1 MRFLTRILRWPP
13 IKWLIVRIIVPVLDL
28 LLAPVTI
35 LSAVLMKMIRRIG
48 VYRLP
53 VSRWIFLRVGVIP
66 IRDHYYEPLFN
77 PVHLTRPLEEDRELP
92 GIDLNVSGQL
102 ALLEKFSFQEELNAL
117 PWSRATELDYYYDNP
132 NFGPGD
138 AEYLYSLVRLI
149 RPSIILEVGS
159 GMSTLLAAKAI
170 AAGQVRE
177 PGYQCRQI
185 CIEPYEMPWLEK
197 IPGIEVIRQRLEDL
211 SSELFL
217 QLKKGD
223 MLFIDSSHVVRPQ
236 GDVVRAYLQ
245 ILPRLAPGVLVHI
258 HDIFTP
264 RDYPREWLVDQM
276 RLWNEQYLVEAFL
289 THNSAFRVIGA
300 VNFLSRHYSRQ
311 IAAKCPILAGKN
323 RLPCLPGSLWLERI

>member
-1 MRFLTRILRWPP
+1 MSFLMRILRWSPV
-13 IKWLIVRIIVPVLDL
+13 KWVIVQIIVPALDL

-35 LSAVLMKMIRRIG
+35 LAAVLMKVIRRTG

-53 VSRWIFLRVGVIP
+53 VSRWIFLRIGIFP

-77 PVHLTRPLEEDRELP
+77 PAHLTRSLEEDRELP
-92 GIDLNVSGQL
+92 GIDLNIPGQL
-102 ALLEKFSFQEELNAL
+102 ALLEKFSFQEELSAL

-138 AEYLYSLVRLI
+138 AEYLYSLVRLM
-149 RPSIILEVGS
+149 RPSVILEVGS

-170 AAGQVRE
+170 AVGRVE
-177 PGYQCRQI
+177 ESGYRCRQI

-197 IPGIEVIRQRLEDL
+197 LPGVEVIRQRMEDL
-211 SSELFL
+211 SPELFL

-223 MLFIDSSHVVRPQ
+223 ILFIDSSHVVRPQ
-236 GDVVRAYLQ
+236 GDVVCAYLQ
-245 ILPRLAPGVLVHI
+245 ILPQLASGVLVHI

-264 RDYPREWLVDQM
+264 QDYPEEWLIDQM

-300 VNFLSRHYSRQ
+300 VNFLSRRYKVE
-311 IAAKCPILAGKN
+311 IADKCPILAGN
-323 RLPCLPGSLWLERI
+323 RPLPCRPGSLWLERI

>member
-1 MRFLTRILRWPP
+1 MSFLAQILRLPSV
-13 IKWLIVRIIVPVLDL
+13 KWLIVRVIAPVLDL
-28 LLAPVTI
+28 LFAPATVLA
-35 LSAVLMKMIRRIG
+35 AVLMKVIRRTG

-53 VSRWIFLRVGVIP
+53 VSRWIFLKIGVFP

-77 PVHLTRPLEEDRELP
+77 PAHLTRPLDEDRELP

-102 ALLEKFSFQEELNAL
+102 ALLEKFSFQEELSAL
-117 PWSRATELDYYYDNP
+117 PWSSAFELDYYYDNP

-138 AEYLYSLVRLI
+138 AEYLYSLIRLM
-149 RPSIILEVGS
+149 RPSVILEVGS

-170 AAGQVRE
+170 VAGRARE

-197 IPGIEVIRQRLEDL
+197 VPGIEVIRQRLEEL
-211 SSELFL
+211 SLELFL

-236 GDVVRAYLQ
+236 GDVVRAYLE

-264 RDYPREWLVDQM
+264 RDYPGDWLVDQM

-289 THNSAFRVIGA
+289 TQNSGFRVIGA
-300 VNFLSRHYSRQ
+300 VNFLSRHYSAQ
-311 IAAKCPILAGKN
+311 IKTKCPVLAGN
-323 RLPCLPGSLWLERI
+323 RPLPCLPGSLWLERV